1 MTNLTDDE
9 IVAMIEPSHFD
20 LRKNLPS
27 EDEIKKLFNQH
38 VPDFELDYT
47 CKQQRRIVAT
57 FRTGWTC
64 ACMHI
69 CDTDW
74 SKCFED
80 SLTNERK
87 F

>member
-9 IVAMIEPSHFD
+9 IVAMIEPSHFN
-20 LRKNLPS
+20 LEKNVPS

-38 VPDFELDYT
+38 VAGFYELDY
-47 CKQQRRIVAT
+47 KQQRRIVAT